1 MTSTTF
7 SQFNGDT
14 EGLEVAQAFSV
25 QVSGK
30 VVLVTGVNRGG
41 IGYSTAEALSMMQ
54 ASQGPSHLIIT
65 GRSHSKVQECINAMK
80 SLYPQVNYVIL
91 QFDLSSQQS
100 VRAAAAELLSR
111 DDIPRVDLLINN
123 AGVAFLPERALS
135 PEKIEMHFATN
146 HIGHFLFTNLILPKL
161 VKAAEGNPKGATRI
175 INVSSGSPKWAYMR
189 WCDINF
195 EKKNKDLPE
204 EERPNY
210 EVHRAWG
217 SPNVEELSYIP
228 LAAYNQSKV
237 ANVLFSIGAN
247 KRWYE
252 RYGILSLAVFPGWIE
267 TELSRHMPSEAREAI
282 IKVGSQRG
290 VKYKNL
296 QAGGSTNVVAA
307 LYPKLGPGEK
317 REGKENYGVFLEDC
331 QIFSGAHPR
340 AESDEEAE
348 KLWEL
353 SEKLISESA

>member
-1 MTSTTF
+1 MTATTF
-7 SQFNGDT
+7 SQYTGET
-14 EGLEVAQAFSV
+14 EGLEVAQAFPE

-41 IGYSTAEALSMMQ
+41 IGYSTAEAL
-54 ASQGPSHLIIT
+54 ASKGPSHLIIT
-65 GRSHSKVQECINAMK
+65 GRSQTKLRECVDALK
-80 SLYPQVNYVIL
+80 SLYPKVNYVIL

-111 DDIPRVDLLINN
+111 DDITKVDLLINN
-123 AGVAFLPERALS
+123 AGVAFLPEHSYS
-135 PEKIEMHFATN
+135 PENIEMHFATN
-146 HIGHFLFTNLILPKL
+146 HIGHFLLTNLIMPKL
-161 VKAAEGNPKGATRI
+161 INAAKENPKGATRI

-189 WCDINF
+189 WSDINF

-217 SPNVEELSYIP
+217 SPNVEEMSYIP

-247 KRWYE
+247 KRRYE
-252 RYGILSLAVFPGWIE
+252 KYGILSLAVFPGWIV
-267 TELSRHMPSEAREAI
+267 TELSRHMPSEAREAVM
-282 IKVGSQRG
+282 KVGNQRG

-296 QAGGSTNVVAA
+296 QAGCSTTLVAA
-307 LYPKLGPGEK
+307 LDPKLGPGEK
-317 REGKENYGVFLEDC
+317 REGKQNYGVYLEDC
-331 QIFSGAHPR
+331 QICNGAHPR
-340 AESDEEAE
+340 AESDEEAD
-348 KLWEL
+348 KLWAL
-353 SEKLISESA
+353 SEKLVDETF

>member
-1 MTSTTF
+1 MTATTF

-14 EGLEVAQAFSV
+14 EGLEVAQAFSE

-41 IGYSTAEALSMMQ
+41 IGYSTAEAL

-65 GRSHSKVQECINAMK
+65 GRSRTKLQESVDALK
-80 SLYPQVNYVIL
+80 SLYPTVNYVII

-100 VRAAAAELLSR
+100 VRAAAAELLGR
-111 DDIPRVDLLINN
+111 DDIPKIDLLINN
-123 AGVAFLPERALS
+123 AGVAFLPEHTYS

-146 HIGHFLFTNLILPKL
+146 HIGHFLFTSLILPKL
-161 VKAAEGNPKGATRI
+161 IKATEESPKGATRI

-189 WCDINF
+189 WSDINF

-210 EVHRAWG
+210 DVHRAWG
-217 SPNVEELSYIP
+217 SLNVEELSYIP

-267 TELSRHMPSEAREAI
+267 TELGRHMPSEVREAI
-282 IKVGSQRG
+282 AKVGNQRG
-290 VKYKNL
+290 VKYKTL
-296 QAGGSTNVVAA
+296 QAGGSTTVVAA
-307 LYPKLGPGEK
+307 LDPKLGPGEK
-317 REGKENYGVFLEDC
+317 REGKQNYGVFLEDC
-331 QIFSGAHPR
+331 QICSGAHPK

-353 SEKLISESA
+353 SEKLISETS

>member
-14 EGLEVAQAFSV
+14 EGLEVAQAFSA

-30 VVLVTGVNRGG
+30 V
-41 IGYSTAEALSMMQ
+41 

-65 GRSHSKVQECINAMK
+65 GRSRTKLQESIDAMK
-80 SLYPQVNYVIL
+80 SLCPHVNYDIL

-100 VRAAAAELLSR
+100 VRAAAAELLRR
-111 DDIPRVDLLINN
+111 DDIPRIDLLINN
-123 AGVAFLPERALS
+123 AGVAFLPEHLLS

-146 HIGHFLFTNLILPKL
+146 HIGHFLFTSLILPKL
-161 VKAAEGNPKGATRI
+161 IKASEESPKGATRV

-189 WCDINF
+189 WSDINF
-195 EKKNKDLPE
+195 EKNKDLPE

-228 LAAYNQSKV
+228 LAAYNKSKV

-247 KRWYE
+247 KRW
-252 RYGILSLAVFPGWIE
+252 
-267 TELSRHMPSEAREAI
+267 M
-282 IKVGSQRG
+282 
-290 VKYKNL
+290 
-296 QAGGSTNVVAA
+296 
-307 LYPKLGPGEK
+307 
-317 REGKENYGVFLEDC
+317 D
-331 QIFSGAHPR
+331 
-340 AESDEEAE
+340 
-348 KLWEL
+348 
-353 SEKLISESA
+353 

>member
-14 EGLEVAQAFSV
+14 EGLEVAQAFSS

-30 VVLVTGVNRGG
+30 VVMVTGVNLGG
-41 IGYSTAEALSMMQ
+41 IGYSTAEAL

-65 GRSHSKVQECINAMK
+65 GRSRTKLQESVDAMK
-80 SLYPQVNYVIL
+80 SIYPQVNYVIL

-100 VRAAAAELLSR
+100 VRAAAVELLSR

-123 AGVAFLPERALS
+123 AGVAFLPERSLS

-146 HIGHFLFTNLILPKL
+146 HIGHFLFTGLILPKL
-161 VKAAEGNPKGATRI
+161 ISAAKESPKGATRI

-189 WCDINF
+189 WSDINF

-204 EERPNY
+204 DDRPNY
-210 EVHRAWG
+210 DVHKAWG
-217 SPNVEELSYIP
+217 SPDVEELSYIP

-247 KRWYE
+247 KQWYE

-267 TELSRHMPSEAREAI
+267 TELSRHMPSKAREAI
-282 IKVGSQRG
+282 VKVGNERG
-290 VKYKNL
+290 VKYKTL
-296 QAGGSTNVVAA
+296 QAGASTTVVAA
-307 LYPKLGPGEK
+307 LDPKLGPGEK
-317 REGKENYGVFLEDC
+317 RAGKENYGVFLEDC
-331 QIFSGAHPR
+331 QICSGAHPK
-340 AESDEEAE
+340 AESNEEAE

-353 SEKLISESA
+353 SEKLISGKS